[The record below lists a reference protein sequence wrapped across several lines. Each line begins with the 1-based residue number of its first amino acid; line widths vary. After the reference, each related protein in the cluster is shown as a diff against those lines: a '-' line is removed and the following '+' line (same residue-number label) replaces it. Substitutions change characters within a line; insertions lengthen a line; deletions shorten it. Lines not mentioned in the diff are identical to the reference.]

1 MIVAHGTEGHKCIL
15 VGTHGVDHQF
25 HIIALAISSH
35 EDEEAFTNIFEAL
48 VSEVESVVHHH
59 ALHGLRV

>member
-1 MIVAHGTEGHKCIL
+1 
-15 VGTHGVDHQF
+15 VDHQF